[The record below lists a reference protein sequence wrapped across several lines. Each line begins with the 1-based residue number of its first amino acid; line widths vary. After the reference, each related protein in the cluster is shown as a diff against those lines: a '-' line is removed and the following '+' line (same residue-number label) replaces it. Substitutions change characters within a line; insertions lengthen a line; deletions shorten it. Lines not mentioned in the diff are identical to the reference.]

1 MIDTPAA
8 IDQFRTAAEA
18 RALLLPDRLTIGL
31 LPGGT
36 LPRCDVAGGKG
47 KRDGAY
53 LLHLDGIP
61 AGGFQNWRDGLGW
74 EDWRTDIGRR
84 LTPDEEAAHRAKV
97 EAMNKAR
104 AEEERA
110 RRDKARKRAEALWK
124 AAQPPAGDDHPYLR
138 AKGVRAHGVRIGT
151 WLKYHRD
158 EAAGRW
164 TETEIPGALLI
175 PMRDAA
181 GVLRSLQAIYPQ
193 PIDGRNKDFLPGGQ
207 TAGCFHQIGELT
219 EGGPLCIAE
228 GYATAATI
236 HEASGWPVAVAFDCH
251 KLAAVARALR
261 QQYPA
266 LPMIVCGDDDI
277 SNPNNPGRT
286 HAIAAA
292 QEVGAAVALP
302 EFGA

>member
-1 MIDTPAA
+1 MIGAAKA

-18 RALLLPDRLTIGL
+18 RGLLLPDRLQTDGKL
-31 LPGGT
+31 H
-36 LPRCDVAGGKG
+36 RCDAEGGKG

-84 LTPDEEAAHRAKV
+84 LTPDEEVAHRAKV
-97 EAMNKAR
+97 EAMTKAR
-104 AEEERA
+104 ADEERA
-110 RRDKARKRAEALWK
+110 RRDKARKRAAALWK
-124 AAQPPAGDDHPYLR
+124 AAQPAGDDHPYLR

-164 TETEIPGALLI
+164 IETEIPGALLI

-193 PIDGRNKDFLPGGQ
+193 PIDGRNKDFLSGGQ
-207 TAGCFHQIGELT
+207 TAGCFHRIGEPI

-266 LPMIVCGDDDI
+266 LPMIICGDDDI
-277 SNPNNPGRT
+277 SNPSNPGRT
-286 HAIAAA
+286 HAEAAA

-302 EFGA
+302 EFAA